1 MNLFFIKNEVI
12 PRNDIIDINTN
23 INNFSSAN
31 VTNLNNT
38 NKETFKQ
45 INNTSSNYTY
55 KNIEEKAA
63 DHTIDETLIKN
74 EFLAEIQNNNI
85 SGILINNE
93 TIVKQNYTESS
104 KSSLFNE
111 TSSIEELNTNSSQS
125 LNENLNTNVI
135 KFDLICNLI
144 EQQFTR

>member
-12 PRNDIIDINTN
+12 PLNDIIDINAT

-31 VTNLNNT
+31 VTNLNDT

-45 INNTSSNYTY
+45 INNTFSNYTY

-74 EFLAEIQNNNI
+74 EFLAEIKNNNI
-85 SGILINNE
+85 TGIVNNE
-93 TIVKQNYTESS
+93 TIVIPNYTESN

-111 TSSIEELNTNSSQS
+111 TSSIEELNNNSSQS
-125 LNENLNTNVI
+125 LSETLNTNVI

-144 EQQFTR
+144 EKQFTR